1 MQIFVSFFYFDR
13 ISMEIKF
20 AENLKRLRK
29 SKGISQDN
37 LSIELGLSR
46 GAVSQYES
54 DRNFPNMETMIKLCE
69 IFHVS
74 LDELILGN
82 SPKMGNSPANV
93 TSETVQQQP
102 QENNQH
108 HLQKEI
114 EYLTKTVSMQEREIN
129 TMRSYTARLEKELEK
144 CEESL
149 GNGHKTPRQTG

>member
-82 SPKMGNSPANV
+82 SSKIGSHPTVV
-93 TSETVQQQP
+93 TSTIQQP
-102 QENNQH
+102 PQESNQH

-114 EYLTKTVSMQEREIN
+114 EYLTKTVAMQEREIN

-149 GNGHKTPRQTG
+149 ENGHKTPRQTG

>member
-1 MQIFVSFFYFDR
+1 MNV
-13 ISMEIKF
+13 KF
-20 AENLKRLRK
+20 PENLKRLRK
-29 SKGISQDN
+29 SRGISQEE
-37 LSIELGLSR
+37 LASQLGLSK
-46 GAVSQYES
+46 GAISQYEAGRAYPGV
-54 DRNFPNMETMIKLCE
+54 DGFIKLCE

-82 SPKMGNSPANV
+82 SPKMGNSPAIG
-93 TSETVQQQP
+93 TSETAQQQP

-114 EYLTKTVSMQEREIN
+114 EYLTKTVAMQEREIN

-149 GNGHKTPRQTG
+149 ENGQQSPRQTG